1 MNAGSRAGT
10 LFVVAT
16 PIGNLADI
24 TERAL
29 RTLHDVELVLA
40 EDTRVSGALLRHFGI
55 GTAVESLHAHNER
68 RRTQQLLE
76 RLDRGESLALITDA
90 GTPLI
95 SDPGFT
101 LVRAARGAGVRVV
114 PVPGASAPI
123 AALSVSGLPVD
134 RFSFEGFLPA
144 ADSARK
150 QVLEALRDERRTM
163 VFFEAPHRIAAS
175 LRDMTAIFG
184 AARRACL
191 AREMTKLFETIVT
204 DRLVSLLA
212 FVEGDAEQCR
222 GEMVVCVEG
231 AAAPEPDLTEGRRV
245 ASILGRYLSPSQ
257 AAAAAAEITGVNRK
271 AIYRQMLADGDGDAG
286 AT

>member
-1 MNAGSRAGT
+1 MKAGSRAGT

-29 RTLHDVELVLA
+29 RTLREVELVLA

-55 GTAVESLHAHNER
+55 STALESLHAHNER
-68 RRTQQLLE
+68 RRTRQLLE
-76 RLDRGESLALITDA
+76 RLDRGGALALITDA

-101 LVRAARGAGVRVV
+101 LVRAAREAGVRVV
-114 PVPGASAPI
+114 PVPGASAAI
-123 AALSVSGLPVD
+123 AALSVSGLPAD

-144 ADSARK
+144 AASARK
-150 QVLEALRDERRTM
+150 PVLEALRDERRTM

-175 LRDMTAIFG
+175 LRDMTAVFG
-184 AARRACL
+184 ADRRACL

-204 DRLVSLLA
+204 DRLAALLA
-212 FVEGDAEQCR
+212 LLEADPGQCR

-231 AAAPEPDLTEGRRV
+231 AAAPEPALTEGRRV
-245 ASILGRYLSPSQ
+245 AFILARYLSPSQ
-257 AAAAAAEITGVNRK
+257 AAAAAAEITGVGRK
-271 AIYRQMLADGDGDAG
+271 AIYRQMHADGDGDTG

>member
-24 TERAL
+24 TERAV
-29 RTLHDVELVLA
+29 RTLREVELVLA

-55 GTAVESLHAHNER
+55 STALESLHAHNER
-68 RRTQQLLE
+68 RRTRQLLE
-76 RLDRGESLALITDA
+76 RLDRGGALALITDA

-101 LVRAARGAGVRVV
+101 LVRAAREAGVRVV

-123 AALSVSGLPVD
+123 AALSVSGLPAD

-144 ADSARK
+144 AASARK
-150 QVLEALRDERRTM
+150 PVLEALRDERRTM

-175 LRDMTAIFG
+175 LRDMTAVFG
-184 AARRACL
+184 VDRRACL

-204 DRLVSLLA
+204 DRLAALLA
-212 FVEGDAEQCR
+212 LVEADPGQCR

-231 AAAPEPDLTEGRRV
+231 AAAPEPAQTEGRRV
-245 ASILGRYLSPSQ
+245 AFILARYLSPSQ
-257 AAAAAAEITGVNRK
+257 AAAAAAEITGVGRK
-271 AIYRQMLADGDGDAG
+271 AIYRQMHADGDGDTG

>member
-1 MNAGSRAGT
+1 MNAGRGAGT

-16 PIGNLADI
+16 PIGNLADM

-29 RTLHDVELVLA
+29 RTLREVELVLA

-55 GTAVESLHAHNER
+55 STAVQSLHAHNER
-68 RRTQQLLE
+68 RRTGELLA
-76 RLDRGESLALITDA
+76 RLEKGGSLALITDA

-95 SDPGFT
+95 SDPGFM
-101 LVRAARGAGVRVV
+101 LVRAAREAGMRVV

-123 AALSVSGLPVD
+123 AALSASGLRVD

-144 ADSARK
+144 AASARR
-150 QVLEALRDERRTM
+150 QVLEALREEPRTM
-163 VFFEAPHRIAAS
+163 VFFEAPHRITAS
-175 LRDMTAIFG
+175 LHDMATTFG
-184 AARRACL
+184 ADRRACL

-204 DRLVSLLA
+204 DRLAALLA
-212 FVEGDAEQCR
+212 LVEADPGQCR

-231 AAAPEPDLTEGRRV
+231 APATEPTLGEGRRV
-245 ASILGRYLSPSQ
+245 ASILARYLSPSR

-271 AIYRQMLADGDGDAG
+271 TIYRQLLADGGGEPG

>member
-1 MNAGSRAGT
+1 MNAGRGAGT

-16 PIGNLADI
+16 PIGNLADM

-29 RTLHDVELVLA
+29 RTLREVELVLA

-55 GTAVESLHAHNER
+55 STAVQSLHAHNER
-68 RRTQQLLE
+68 RRTGELLA
-76 RLDRGESLALITDA
+76 RLEKGGSLALITDA

-95 SDPGFT
+95 SDPGFM
-101 LVRAARGAGVRVV
+101 LVRAAREAGMRVV

-123 AALSVSGLPVD
+123 AALSASGLRVD

-144 ADSARK
+144 AASARR
-150 QVLEALRDERRTM
+150 QVLEALRDEPRTM
-163 VFFEAPHRIAAS
+163 VFFEAPHRITAS
-175 LRDMTAIFG
+175 LCDMATTFG
-184 AARRACL
+184 ADRRACL

-204 DRLVSLLA
+204 DRLAALFAL
-212 FVEGDAEQCR
+212 VEADPGQCR

-231 AAAPEPDLTEGRRV
+231 APATEPTLGEGRRV
-245 ASILGRYLSPSQ
+245 ASILARYLSPSR

-271 AIYRQMLADGDGDAG
+271 TIYRQLLADGGGEPG

>member
-1 MNAGSRAGT
+1 MNAGRGAGT

-16 PIGNLADI
+16 PIGNLADM

-29 RTLHDVELVLA
+29 RTLREVELVLA

-55 GTAVESLHAHNER
+55 STAVQSLHAHNER
-68 RRTQQLLE
+68 RRTGELLA
-76 RLDRGESLALITDA
+76 RLEKGGSLALITDA

-95 SDPGFT
+95 SDPGFM
-101 LVRAARGAGVRVV
+101 LVRAAREAGMRVV

-123 AALSVSGLPVD
+123 AALSASGLRVD

-144 ADSARK
+144 AASARR
-150 QVLEALRDERRTM
+150 QVLEALRDEPRTM
-163 VFFEAPHRIAAS
+163 VFFEAPHRITAS
-175 LRDMTAIFG
+175 LHDMATTFG
-184 AARRACL
+184 ADRRACL

-204 DRLVSLLA
+204 DRLAALFAL
-212 FVEGDAEQCR
+212 VEADPGQCR

-231 AAAPEPDLTEGRRV
+231 AAATEPTLGEGRRV
-245 ASILGRYLSPSQ
+245 ASILARYLSPSR
-257 AAAAAAEITGVNRK
+257 AAAAAAEITGVRRK
-271 AIYRQMLADGDGDAG
+271 TIYRQLLADGGGEPG